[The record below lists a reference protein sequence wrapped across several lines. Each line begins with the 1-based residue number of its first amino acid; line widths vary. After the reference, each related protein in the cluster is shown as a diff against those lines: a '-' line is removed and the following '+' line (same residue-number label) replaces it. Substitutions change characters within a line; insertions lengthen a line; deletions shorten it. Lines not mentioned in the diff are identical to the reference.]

1 MRHGAEHEHHMVTRT
16 HIASIIVP
24 NFNGSHHLKTLVAHL
39 AEQTLRDFEI
49 VFVDNGS
56 SDGSVANI
64 EQLAQRHAMP
74 LRVIRNE
81 SNRGFAPACNQ
92 GIATA
97 TGHWLVLLN
106 NDTRPEPQWLEMLVT
121 TATSAPNVGMV
132 ASKMLR
138 AAHPEQIDSAGI
150 AVDWM
155 GIVWDWRGGQL
166 DQVNEEQPVAVFGP
180 SGGAALYARAMLEEI
195 GGFDEDFFAYME
207 DVDLAWR
214 ARLAGWRCFLQ
225 PQARVLHDHS
235 ATLGHTSPRKRFLLG
250 RNKVWL
256 LVKNYPDPWFTRNLP
271 FLLAYDGMAASYG
284 AATQHDLVAWQG
296 RMAGL
301 REVRR
306 FWRKR
311 REIHRH
317 WRDVE
322 NWQQAMSPVVA
333 PWQVSR
339 RFAHLAVQKQQ

>member
-1 MRHGAEHEHHMVTRT
+1 MATVERHA
-16 HIASIIVP
+16 ASIIVP
-24 NFNGSHHLKTLVAHL
+24 NYNGDHHLPALFDHL
-39 AEQTLRDFEI
+39 AAQTLRDFEV

-56 SDGSVANI
+56 GDGSLPHA
-64 EQLAQRHAMP
+64 EQLARRHGLP
-74 LRVIRNE
+74 LRAVRNE
-81 SNRGFAPACNQ
+81 ANRGFSPACNQ
-92 GIATA
+92 GIAA
-97 TGHWLVLLN
+97 AAGRWLVLLN
-106 NDTRPEPQWLEMLVT
+106 NDTRPESKWLEMLVA
-121 TATSAPNVGMV
+121 TASSAPEVGMV

-155 GIVWDWRGGQL
+155 GIVWDWRGGQV
-166 DQVNEEQPVAVFGP
+166 DEVNEREPVEVFGP
-180 SGGAALYARAMLEEI
+180 CGAAALYSRSMLDEI
-195 GGFDEDFFAYME
+195 GKFDEDFFAYME

-214 ARLAGWRCFLQ
+214 ARLAGWRCLLQ

-271 FLLAYDGMAASYG
+271 LLLAYDAMAATFG
-284 AATQHDLVAWQG
+284 AATQRDWVAWQG
-296 RMAGL
+296 RLAG
-301 REVRR
+301 VRQLGR

-317 WRDVE
+317 WHDVE
-322 NWQQAMSPVVA
+322 NWRRGMSPMAA
-333 PWQVSR
+333 PWRVYD
-339 RFAHLAVQKQQ
+339 RFAYLSATA

>member
-1 MRHGAEHEHHMVTRT
+1 MAPVERHV
-16 HIASIIVP
+16 ASIIIP
-24 NFNGSHHLKTLVAHL
+24 NYNGSHHLGPLFDCL
-39 AEQTLRDFEI
+39 ANQTLRDFEV

-56 SDGSVANI
+56 GDGSLLHA
-64 EQLAQRHAMP
+64 EQLAERHGIP
-74 LRVIRNE
+74 LRAVRNE
-81 SNRGFAPACNQ
+81 MNRGFSPACNQ
-92 GIATA
+92 GIMAA
-97 TGHWLVLLN
+97 AGRWLVLLN
-106 NDTRPEPQWLEMLVT
+106 NDTRPESKWLEMLVN
-121 TATSAPNVGMV
+121 TAGSSPDVGMV

-155 GIVWDWRGGQL
+155 GIVWDWRGGEP
-166 DQVNEEQPVAVFGP
+166 DHINEREAVEVFGP
-180 SGGAALYARAMLEEI
+180 CGGAALYSREMIDEI
-195 GGFDEDFFAYME
+195 GAFDEDFFAYME

-214 ARLAGWRCFLQ
+214 ARLAGWRCLLQ

-256 LVKNYPDPWFTRNLP
+256 LVKNYPAPWFYRNLP
-271 FLLAYDGMAASYG
+271 LLLAYDGMAATFG
-284 AATQHDLVAWQG
+284 GVMQRDLVAWQG

-301 REVRR
+301 RQLPR

-317 WRDVE
+317 WHNVD
-322 NWQQAMSPVVA
+322 NWRQGMSPMVA
-333 PWQVSR
+333 PWQVYD
-339 RFAHLAVQKQQ
+339 RFAYLAAPA

>member
-1 MRHGAEHEHHMVTRT
+1 MTRVERHA
-16 HIASIIVP
+16 ASIIIP
-24 NFNGSHHLKTLVAHL
+24 NFNGNHHLTALFEHL
-39 AEQTLRDFEI
+39 AAQTLRDFEV

-56 SDGSVANI
+56 GDGSLTNV
-64 EQLAQRHAMP
+64 EQLAQKHDIP
-74 LRVIRNE
+74 LREVRNE

-92 GIATA
+92 GIAA
-97 TGHWLVLLN
+97 ASARWLVLLN
-106 NDTRPEPQWLEMLVT
+106 NDTRPEPTWLEMLVN
-121 TATSAPNVGMV
+121 TAASMPKVGMV

-138 AAHPEQIDSAGI
+138 AARPEQIDSAGI

-166 DQVNEEQPVAVFGP
+166 DRSDERQPVEVFGP
-180 SGGAALYARAMLEEI
+180 CGGAALYSREMLDEI

-214 ARLAGWRCFLQ
+214 ARLAGWRCVLQ

-256 LVKNYPDPWFTRNLP
+256 LIKNYPNPWFASYLP
-271 FLLAYDGMAASYG
+271 LLLAYDGMAATYG
-284 AATQHDLVAWQG
+284 ALMQHDLVAWQG

-301 REVRR
+301 RQFGR

-311 REIHRH
+311 REIQRH
-317 WRDVE
+317 WHDVE
-322 NWQQAMSPVVA
+322 NWRQGMSPVVA
-333 PWQVSR
+333 PWRVND
-339 RFAHLAVQKQQ
+339 RFAHLATAS

>member
-1 MRHGAEHEHHMVTRT
+1 MPASRRHT
-16 HIASIIVP
+16 ASIIVP
-24 NFNGSHHLKTLVAHL
+24 NYNGGHHLTALFDHL
-39 AEQTLRDFEI
+39 AAQTLRDFEV

-56 SDGSVANI
+56 GDGSLAHA
-64 EQLAQRHAMP
+64 EQLALRHDIP
-74 LRVIRNE
+74 LRAVENE
-81 SNRGFAPACNQ
+81 TNRGFSPACNQ
-92 GIATA
+92 GIAA
-97 TGHWLVLLN
+97 ASGHWLVLLN
-106 NDTRPEPQWLEMLVT
+106 NDTRPEAKWLEMLVD
-121 TATSAPNVGMV
+121 AASSAPDVGMV

-155 GIVWDWRGGQL
+155 GIVWDWRGGEV
-166 DQVNEEQPVAVFGP
+166 DQPDECELVEVFGP
-180 SGGAALYARAMLEEI
+180 CGGAALYSREMLTQV
-195 GGFDEDFFAYME
+195 GTFDEDFFAYME

-214 ARLAGWRCFLQ
+214 ARLAGWRCVLQ

-256 LVKNYPDPWFTRNLP
+256 LIKNYPDPWFTLNLP
-271 FLLAYDGMAASYG
+271 LLLAYDAMAATYG
-284 AATQHDLVAWQG
+284 LASQGDWVAWQG

-301 REVRR
+301 RQLGR

-317 WRDVE
+317 WRDVR
-322 NWQQAMSPVVA
+322 NWRQGMSPMVA
-333 PWQVSR
+333 PWRVSK
-339 RFAHLAVQKQQ
+339 RFAHLAAAT